1 MIYGRASG
9 LKKLKKLQKYKLRR
23 TINKMKLGKSNQ
35 LVSPSIK
42 NTKKIK
48 T

>member
-35 LVSPSIK
+35 LVSLSIK